1 MFLPQVFV
9 LFSRTQGLSVLSIVS
24 FKSKHQRASPSSHI
38 HQIVFRGSIR
48 NVTKIAS
55 ITCIFRTHEPPET
68 RNVHGLVCGFTVVG
82 GAFMDLRGGIYGFQ
96 GWAFLFFFGG
106 GVFMVWRED
115 VHGFGVAFNLWGRC
129 FDFGGEAFSVSVGRL
144 WFFGRDVCGFG
155 RGVCGFGRGI
165 SGFGGKRLWF
175 LWGGGFVVLFL
186 GRGGLWFCFGGGV
199 VVFWAGGREGVLVL
213 VCWREVVLSSL
224 PLGGVVGV
232 WAGQG

>member
-1 MFLPQVFV
+1 MHKLFLPQVFV

-96 GWAFLFFFGG
+96 GWAFLF
-106 GVFMVWRED
+106 
-115 VHGFGVAFNLWGRC
+115 
-129 FDFGGEAFSVSVGRL
+129 
-144 WFFGRDVCGFG
+144 
-155 RGVCGFGRGI
+155 
-165 SGFGGKRLWF
+165 
-175 LWGGGFVVLFL
+175 WGGGFFW
-186 GRGGLWFCFGGGV
+186 GGCLWF
-199 VVFWAGGREGVLVL
+199 GGRMFMVLGWHLTCGEGVLI
-213 VCWREVVLSSL
+213 
-224 PLGGVVGV
+224 LG
-232 WAGQG
+232 AKHFRFQ